1 MALIPGDWAAPAA
14 ILRALGRAVWRDLS
28 TFRSL
33 AGNNFALFA
42 ALLMLQPASAQ
53 FFVLLLAL
61 LLLGPLSSDPL
72 GRVPQGRFAVWPLSE
87 GQRLGVRILSP
98 LLSPVAWLA
107 VPILLAKAGWQVT
120 AIAVGLSLLLQGVS
134 ATWKRF
140 AAKRPRHNPF
150 LYAPALPGAIG
161 RMAQKDL
168 RQLLSMLDP
177 WLAGMLCVAGVAA
190 RVWTPKLDPE
200 AMPILALLVV
210 TSMSTYAQSLFGL
223 DGLSGRRRLHLFPRK
238 GWQILAAK
246 GGAYLGV
253 AVILTAPLAPLS
265 GLAGGMIALGVGQ
278 WAAIAKPQPQAR
290 WRFSGAEVIPMG
302 LYQMIPMFT
311 IGVAVARSSVWYLAP
326 ATVFYLGSVWWCG
339 RIWDRG

>member
-1 MALIPGDWAAPAA
+1 MELIPEGWVAPAA
-14 ILRALGRAVWRDLS
+14 ILRALGRAIWRDLT

-72 GRVPQGRFAVWPLSE
+72 GRVPRGRFALWPLSE
-87 GQRLGVRILSP
+87 GQRLAVRIASP

-120 AIAVGLSLLLQGVS
+120 ALALGFSLSLQTLAAV
-134 ATWKRF
+134 WKKF
-140 AAKRPRHNPF
+140 AAKRPGRSPF
-150 LYAPALPGAIG
+150 LYVPALPGALG

-177 WLAGMLCVAGVAA
+177 WLAGLLCLTGVGA
-190 RVWTPKLDPE
+190 RIWVPKLDPE
-200 AMPILALLVV
+200 ALPILALLVV
-210 TSMSTYAQSLFGL
+210 TSLSTYAQSLFGL

-246 GGAYLGV
+246 GASYL
-253 AVILTAPLAPLS
+253 AVVLALTAALAPLA

-278 WAAIAKPQPQAR
+278 WAAIVKPLPQSR
-290 WRFSGAEVIPMG
+290 WRFSGGEVIPMG

-311 IGVAVARSSVWYLAP
+311 IGVAVARSSVWYLVP
-326 ATVFYLGSVWWCG
+326 AVAFYLGSLWWCG
-339 RIWDRG
+339 RIWDRS